1 MIDRLLRKN
10 KTWISI
16 SSDGEILIMARKNK
30 AGAIMDSRTPVPSVR
45 MGYSRIYINGGYFS
59 AHRLVA
65 EAWLKDY
72 SEDLQVD
79 HIDGDRQNNRPLNF
93 RMVTNSQNQ
102 MGKVDYPRG
111 SCKYRGVSLYKP
123 SGKYVAR
130 ICKDKK
136 IMHIGYFDN
145 AEAAAEA
152 YNERAVELGF
162 FPEALNNLPAQ

>member
-1 MIDRLLRKN
+1 MDKTITVNNLLVRVSEHGEVTTLSRK
-10 KTWISI
+10 
-16 SSDGEILIMARKNK
+16 GKNRMLPDTK
-30 AGAIMDSRTPVPSVR
+30 PTPNVR
-45 MGYSRIYINGGYFS
+45 MGYHRLKIGASYLS
-59 AHRLVA
+59 AHRIVA
-65 EAWLKDY
+65 KAWLDDY
-72 SEDLQVD
+72 DEALQVD
-79 HIDGDRQNNRPLNF
+79 HIDGCRSNNNPSNL

-102 MGKVDYPRG
+102 MGRVNFSRG

-152 YNERAVELGF
+152 YNERAVDLGF